1 MPTVRDQEQPGNVNG
16 SGFGSALRVLAAL
29 SVTAVA
35 AALVFMAWGSTETA
49 TSEVHGKIFLVGWA
63 VAAVVIAAG
72 FLITDLASRPRG
84 LAAHAVSSLTAQHL
98 AVGFVVGLAIGTTD
112 WETLRLAGWW
122 QFWWTGPLLLAY
134 GGLLGRSRRSSRAA
148 R

>member
-84 LAAHAVSSLTAQHL
+84 LAAHAVSSLTL
-98 AVGFVVGLAIGTTD
+98 AACLKGCA
-112 WETLRLAGWW
+112 
-122 QFWWTGPLLLAY
+122 
-134 GGLLGRSRRSSRAA
+134 LGRIQPSHLIQDSRRAGNHAPVDAFLDVSAA
-148 R
+148 EAEVRHGALRVPLGD